1 MSMNVTMSQ
10 MMLRPP
16 SNFAGILFIVSAKI
30 ELIPNYLLSLKKKVN
45 KANESHERVQ
55 LAVPSAPQSA
65 GAVSLQN

>member
-30 ELIPNYLLSLKKKVN
+30 ELIPNYLLSLKKKSTRRMNLMNVY
-45 KANESHERVQ
+45 SSRFRQ
-55 LAVPSAPQSA
+55 PL
-65 GAVSLQN
+65 SLQAR